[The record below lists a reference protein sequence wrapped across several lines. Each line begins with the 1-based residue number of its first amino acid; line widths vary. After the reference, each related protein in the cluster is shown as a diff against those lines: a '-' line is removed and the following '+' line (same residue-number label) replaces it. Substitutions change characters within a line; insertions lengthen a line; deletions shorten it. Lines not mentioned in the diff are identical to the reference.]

1 MRHIRT
7 DAALNCFKHVGS
19 PSHNRSSF
27 STAPEV
33 ACHQP
38 TAHERVGLL
47 SGHFM
52 PPVFAL
58 LVSGFVFTVA
68 SGSVFWS
75 AFVFVFVVDHGS
87 RCPKETRVLIY
98 QTIQYEQRR
107 TDTHL
112 AVFNNTNNMAYV

>member
-7 DAALNCFKHVGS
+7 DAVLNRFKHVGS
-19 PSHNRSSF
+19 PSHNGSPS

-33 ACHQP
+33 ACHQA

-47 SGHFM
+47 NGGHFM

-58 LVSGFVFTVA
+58 LVSVFVFTV
-68 SGSVFWS
+68 WS
-75 AFVFVFVVDHGS
+75 VFVFMMDHGS
-87 RCPKETRVLIY
+87 RCPKETRVLIC
-98 QTIQYEQRR
+98 QTIQYEQRT

-112 AVFNNTNNMAYV
+112 AVFNNTNNNETYF